1 MPPGTAQHKQS
12 ASEPVSRWVHPKP
25 IKQSHALAQL
35 LKLPAKLAEHFFPFF
50 SSLPLSLPVSLSHS
64 MSLLL
69 PLILMLV
76 FGPCQAITTCYI
88 SFCDFFDSSLL
99 DPSALLLLL
108 LLAIFHMQHATDVF
122 MFCVCAAHKKI
133 NEPRG
138 GRRGKRKQRKAARTD
153 RGDAVKRLEV
163 NYRINLVAWLVTW
176 LDEGLLFLCP
186 PFVRSLSLS
195 SLSC

>member
-1 MPPGTAQHKQS
+1 
-12 ASEPVSRWVHPKP
+12 
-25 IKQSHALAQL
+25 
-35 LKLPAKLAEHFFPFF
+35 
-50 SSLPLSLPVSLSHS
+50 

-108 LLAIFHMQHATDVF
+108 LLLAIFHMQHATDVF

-138 GRRGKRKQRKAARTD
+138 GRRGEKEAEK
-153 RGDAVKRLEV
+153 GSE
-163 NYRINLVAWLVTW
+163 N
-176 LDEGLLFLCP
+176 
-186 PFVRSLSLS
+186 
-195 SLSC
+195 

>member
-1 MPPGTAQHKQS
+1 MARGTCHQAQHS
-12 ASEPVSRWVHPKP
+12 TSSEPVSRWVHPKP

-50 SSLPLSLPVSLSHS
+50 SSLPLPLSLSL
-64 MSLLL
+64 SLLL

-88 SFCDFFDSSLL
+88 SFCDFFDSPSLL

-138 GRRGKRKQRKAARTD
+138 GKGGKKGEKGSENWPRR
-153 RGDAVKRLEV
+153 
-163 NYRINLVAWLVTW
+163 
-176 LDEGLLFLCP
+176 
-186 PFVRSLSLS
+186 RSQETGSQLSN
-195 SLSC
+195 